1 MADSRKARRNERAER
16 ARAARIEAERAER
29 AAERR
34 RRRVRVAVIAVLAL
48 ALVGALI
55 GVSQV
60 GGASQSSPPAD
71 LFRGVHQSG
80 VVLGDPK
87 ASYTLTEFGDPQCP
101 FCAQFDRD
109 VLPRVVS
116 DYVRPGTLRIEFMP
130 LAFIGPD
137 SKRAAR
143 MALAVGEQG
152 RFWDFL
158 DLVYRNQGVENS
170 GYIDD
175 SFLRSLADQIPGI
188 DTQRALD
195 RRDTQAVDTELAR
208 ARERAREFGISS
220 TPSFLLARTGRP
232 PQPLAIRSLDPDA
245 FSAALASRIG
255 GAGR

>member
-1 MADSRKARRNERAER
+1 
-16 ARAARIEAERAER
+16 
-29 AAERR
+29 
-34 RRRVRVAVIAVLAL
+34 VIAVLAL

-188 DTQRALD
+188 DTHRALD

-232 PQPLAIRSLDPDA
+232 PQPLAIHSLDPDA
-245 FSAALASRIG
+245 FSAALTSRIG
-255 GAGR
+255 GSGR